1 MAENQ
6 DGMEKSEQ
14 PTARRTKLARR
25 DGNVAKSKELP
36 AAISLL
42 VTTLFLYFYGQTMF
56 LGLARVLREALMLTH
71 FPVTN
76 ESMVKLMMN
85 GIESGTSILG
95 PFFVMLVIVA
105 LAVNYYMVGWMISTK
120 ALKPKFSQLN
130 PIKGFGKFFK
140 LKSLVEL
147 AKSLFKVFA
156 IGYLAY
162 YVVHGKLQ
170 LIISMADMDYFDIL
184 ELLFM
189 ILFEILLKISALVFF
204 MAVLDWTYQKWQHN
218 KDLMMT
224 KVEVKEERKQMEGDP
239 KIKSKIR
246 QIQREMARQRMMEAV
261 PQSDVV
267 VTNPTH
273 YAVALKYS
281 PGENKAPVVLAK
293 GQRLIALRIREIA
306 RENGV
311 LIHEDPPV
319 ARSLFKTVDIGDE
332 IPENLYKAVAEILT
346 LVDKFK
352 RPA

>member
-1 MAENQ
+1 
-6 DGMEKSEQ
+6 
-14 PTARRTKLARR
+14 
-25 DGNVAKSKELP
+25 
-36 AAISLL
+36 
-42 VTTLFLYFYGQTMF
+42 
-56 LGLARVLREALMLTH
+56 
-71 FPVTN
+71 
-76 ESMVKLMMN
+76 
-85 GIESGTSILG
+85 
-95 PFFVMLVIVA
+95 
-105 LAVNYYMVGWMISTK
+105 
-120 ALKPKFSQLN
+120 
-130 PIKGFGKFFK
+130 
-140 LKSLVEL
+140 
-147 AKSLFKVFA
+147 
-156 IGYLAY
+156 
-162 YVVHGKLQ
+162 
-170 LIISMADMDYFDIL
+170 
-184 ELLFM
+184 
-189 ILFEILLKISALVFF
+189 
-204 MAVLDWTYQKWQHN
+204 
-218 KDLMMT
+218 MMT